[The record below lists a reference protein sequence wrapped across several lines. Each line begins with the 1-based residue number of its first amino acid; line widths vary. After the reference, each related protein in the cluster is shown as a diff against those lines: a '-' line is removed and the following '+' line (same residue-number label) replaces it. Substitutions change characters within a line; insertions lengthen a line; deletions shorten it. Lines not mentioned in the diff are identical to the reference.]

1 VFAYEELGAY
11 RYVLM
16 AEDSVRDRY
25 QDRLLKLVDYEKRR
39 GTELLGTLEA
49 YSEHLGSISA
59 TAKELHMHPNTLR
72 QRLARIQH
80 LTELDLSRE
89 DWLSLGM
96 AIKVVKLRA
105 IRGPRPHP
113 LPDR

>member
-1 VFAYEELGAY
+1 
-11 RYVLM
+11 
-16 AEDSVRDRY
+16 
-25 QDRLLKLVDYEKRR
+25 
-39 GTELLGTLEA
+39 
-49 YSEHLGSISA
+49 
-59 TAKELHMHPNTLR
+59 MHPNTLR